1 MSTTIEE
8 AKHLQIEME
17 KNLTDILLNF
27 EKDTGLYVE
36 SVDLLKTRADYVGK
50 NSQLILVTTSVK
62 I

>member
-1 MSTTIEE
+1 MSMSIEE
-8 AKHLQIEME
+8 AQRLQIEME
-17 KNLTDILLNF
+17 KNLTAILLNF